1 MGIIVICALVI
12 LGAGDFTSGQ
22 KEKKAKSP
30 ERLRILPQLKRK
42 KCWISKM
49 MSFFWMVGTTLMKMN
64 GFTNLVPS
72 VLMIVFYVL
81 TLPFFT
87 LALKRIDVGVA
98 YAVWSAVGTA
108 SIAIIGFIVFKE
120 QMNPVKITAI
130 IMIIIGMV
138 MLK

>member
-1 MGIIVICALVI
+1 
-12 LGAGDFTSGQ
+12 
-22 KEKKAKSP
+22 
-30 ERLRILPQLKRK
+30 
-42 KCWISKM
+42 
-49 MSFFWMVGTTLMKMN
+49 MKMN